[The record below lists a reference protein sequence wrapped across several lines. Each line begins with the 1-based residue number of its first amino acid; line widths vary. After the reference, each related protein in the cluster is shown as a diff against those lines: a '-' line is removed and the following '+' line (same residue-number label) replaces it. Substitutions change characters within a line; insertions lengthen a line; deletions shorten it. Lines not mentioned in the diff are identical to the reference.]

1 MADKDM
7 SDVNEEVSG
16 TYDAIW
22 ILVVF
27 VNERGGVG
35 WVGLGE
41 CKRHSSDDDGE
52 RGRSWM
58 SDRVAGHD

>member
-1 MADKDM
+1 MADEDM
-7 SDVNEEVSG
+7 SDVDEEVSG

-41 CKRHSSDDDGE
+41 CKRRSSDDDGE
-52 RGRSWM
+52 RGR
-58 SDRVAGHD
+58 G